1 MVVISTQKKALRGH
15 SKALPRIDLNQ
26 PGRVRVGHMM
36 TFYGISHSSV
46 YAHLKKG
53 LLPPPDGFIC
63 RRPYWLTSTI
73 KADLEKRMPVVKP

>member
-1 MVVISTQKKALRGH
+1 
-15 SKALPRIDLNQ
+15 
-26 PGRVRVGHMM
+26 MM